1 MKKNVVLVNLFW
13 KFAERCGAQLVQ
25 FIVSV
30 ILARILLPEVY
41 GTVTLVLVFTRLLQV
56 FVDSG
61 FGNALIQKKDA
72 DELDFSSVFYF
83 NIVACSL
90 MYVGMYL
97 VAPYIAMFYEDMSL
111 IPIIRV
117 MSLSIVVSGL
127 KNVQQAYVSRTLQ
140 FKRFFYATLCGTIS
154 SGVVGVFMAL
164 HGAGVWALVGQ
175 HLTSLLVDTVVLW
188 WTVKWRPKWIF
199 SLERLK
205 RLYSYGW
212 KIFLSSLID
221 VGYNDLRQLIIGKLY
236 STSDLAFYEKGKQF
250 PHLIINNV
258 NASISSVL
266 FPVMAN
272 AQDNPQKVKE
282 MTRKAIKTSSYIM
295 SPLMMGL
302 AFTAETVVSL
312 VLTDKWLFCVPFM
325 RIFCITYM
333 FYPIHTA
340 NLNAVKALGRSDLFL
355 KLEIIKKGVGLIILL
370 ISMPYGVMAM
380 AYSLLISSFTSQ
392 IINSWPNKKLLDYG
406 YSEQLKDI
414 LPSIF
419 LAAFM
424 GICVFVIRWLAL
436 SDIVTLV
443 LQVCFG
449 GLLYIGLSALFK
461 MEIFRLLIDGVKKR
475 KK

>member
-30 ILARILLPEVY
+30 VLARILLPEVY

-164 HGAGVWALVGQ
+164 RGAGVWALVGQ

-282 MTRKAIKTSSYIM
+282 MTRKAIITSSYIM

-302 AFTAETVVSL
+302 AFTAEAVVSL

-406 YSEQLKDI
+406 YLEQLKDI

-419 LAAFM
+419 LAVFM

-461 MEIFRLLIDGVKKR
+461 MEIFRLLIDGVKNR